1 MRNPRKILLSG
12 LLALGAVATAVT
24 QQQEATPQ
32 KNDIVATVT
41 SVESTQKSETFKT
54 FVSLLD
60 KAGLTTTLKEPGP
73 FTVLAPTDEAFEKL
87 PPESLEKIKA
97 DPTLLKNVLNYHVI
111 KGSLAS
117 TDLKDATESE
127 TVQGEKLKIAVTD
140 DPAGGAEKTITF
152 NDKKAKIVKPD
163 LKASNGVIHSIDTVL
178 IPPSLDKAKLT
189 PTIVPP
195 PR

>member
-12 LLALGAVATAVT
+12 LLALGMVATAIT

-41 SVESTQKSETFKT
+41 NVESTQKSETFKT
-54 FVSLLD
+54 FVSLVD

-97 DPTLLKNVLNYHVI
+97 DPVLLKNVLNYHVI
-111 KGSLAS
+111 KGNIPS

-127 TVQGEKLKIAVTD
+127 TVQGEKLKIEVKD
-140 DPAGGAEKTITF
+140 DPAGGPEKTITF
-152 NDKKAKIVKPD
+152 NGKKAKLVKPD
-163 LKASNGVIHSIDTVL
+163 LKASNGVIHSIDAVL
-178 IPPSLDKAKLT
+178 IPPSVEKATPT

>member
-32 KNDIVATVT
+32 KTDIVATVT

-54 FVSLLD
+54 FISLLD

-97 DPTLLKNVLNYHVI
+97 DPVLLKSVLNYHVI
-111 KGSLAS
+111 KGNIPSAE
-117 TDLKDATESE
+117 LKDATESE

-140 DPAGGAEKTITF
+140 DPAGGPDKTITF
-152 NDKKAKIVKPD
+152 NDKKAKVVKPD

-178 IPPSLDKAKLT
+178 MPPSLEKAKLT
-189 PTIVPP
+189 PTTVPP